1 MAYQRGLRG
10 GGMRSKD
17 QFYYLSSGAPGNDSP
32 TMGMPDAAGEWRIAE
47 HYRNMSDGELIV
59 LARQKSALTAVA
71 QQALRDEI
79 SNRRLIVPPEEPTV
93 PKPEPGKPTGSPYDE
108 DRQLGEICTVWSLR
122 DALQLQ
128 ALLDRAGIPFFMG
141 PEKATGVDAVTSNFA
156 NGIGVQVMRIG
167 WPWASEAMQ
176 SYEPADDQTPQEE
189 KELRELP
196 VRCPKCHSTEVVFK
210 ELVPV
215 GTASPGCSPAKF
227 HWVCDSCGREW
238 EDDGI
243 VKER

>member
-1 MAYQRGLRG
+1 
-10 GGMRSKD
+10 
-17 QFYYLSSGAPGNDSP
+17 
-32 TMGMPDAAGEWRIAE
+32 MGMPDAAGEWLRIAE

-93 PKPEPGKPTGSPYDE
+93 LKPEPGKPTGSPYDE

-210 ELVPV
+210 ELVPGRNRV
-215 GTASPGCSPAKF
+215 AGLLPGQVPLGLRFVRSRM
-227 HWVCDSCGREW
+227 GRRRHR
-238 EDDGI
+238 
-243 VKER
+243 ERTLTKCV

>member
-1 MAYQRGLRG
+1 
-10 GGMRSKD
+10 
-17 QFYYLSSGAPGNDSP
+17 
-32 TMGMPDAAGEWRIAE
+32 MGMPDAAGEWPHIAE
-47 HYRNMSDGELIV
+47 HYRNISDGELIV
-59 LARQKSALTAVA
+59 LARQKSALTPVA

-79 SNRRLIVPPEEPTV
+79 SNRRLIVPPEELTV

-141 PEKATGVDAVTSNFA
+141 PEKATGVDAVTSSFA

-167 WPWASEAMQ
+167 WPWASQAMQ
-176 SYEPADDQTPQEE
+176 SYEPADDQTAKEE
-189 KELRELP
+189 KKELRELP

-215 GTASPGCSPAKF
+215 EAASPGCSQPKF
-227 HWVCDSCGREW
+227 KWVCDSCGREW